1 MFFKHYC
8 SKKFFKKFSLEKI
21 KNHPNAVRLYIGF
34 DNYDPLIAVFKCLE
48 PKASMIHFWQGTDK
62 FKDGTWK
69 YKVEN
74 TNKPGCKRKLS
85 LLEEF

>member
-8 SKKFFKKFSLEKI
+8 SRIFFLKFSLEKI

-48 PKASMIHFWQGTDK
+48 PRASMIHFWQDTDK
-62 FKDGTWK
+62 FKDGT
-69 YKVEN
+69 
-74 TNKPGCKRKLS
+74 
-85 LLEEF
+85 